1 MKSRLITNNPPPS
14 PAPTFPILKKHVN
27 GKFIVLFFN
36 ENSGPVIWVD
46 LEANINE
53 HRIGPGCSMWLS
65 CFDGREWKTLADND
79 EVVLTNG

>member
-36 ENSGPVIWVD
+36 ENSGPVIWAGY
-46 LEANINE
+46 LG
-53 HRIGPGCSMWLS
+53 RLS
-65 CFDGREWKTLADND
+65 G
-79 EVVLTNG
+79 LTQKRT